1 MQTIISVI
9 SKSYMSFFYIAM
21 LMFLF
26 IIIFSLLGSEM
37 FGGKIVGTDPND
49 PNTKPRG
56 NFD

>member
-1 MQTIISVI
+1 
-9 SKSYMSFFYIAM
+9 MSFFYIAM

-37 FGGKIVGTDPND
+37 FGGKIIQSDPDD

-56 NFD
+56 TFDTFEIALITVF